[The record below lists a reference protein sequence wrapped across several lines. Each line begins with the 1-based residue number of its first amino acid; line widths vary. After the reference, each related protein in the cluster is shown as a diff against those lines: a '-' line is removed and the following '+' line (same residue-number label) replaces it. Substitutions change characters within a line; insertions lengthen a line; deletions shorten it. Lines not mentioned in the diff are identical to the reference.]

1 MAYLACDVREDAV
14 LPVLKVHTV
23 AVALGVNH
31 SEGECLAV
39 EGLSYIVLLCS
50 QGAFIYEAEFL
61 EGLCGSS

>member
-1 MAYLACDVREDAV
+1 M
-14 LPVLKVHTV
+14 LKVHTV